1 MVCVTNKSYRSGYG
15 SDPYRNRISL
25 VIGGGKR
32 LYSKINDWCRHFACG
47 NRNCAFKTSEFFRQK
62 FVRRFMLLIILI
74 NELLINIQCYSYI
87 LINSTNQTDGQCLY
101 HISLVHQLCLYLLTK
116 RIGRSRFRNI
126 YSIIDS

>member
-1 MVCVTNKSYRSGYG
+1 
-15 SDPYRNRISL
+15 
-25 VIGGGKR
+25 
-32 LYSKINDWCRHFACG
+32 
-47 NRNCAFKTSEFFRQK
+47 
-62 FVRRFMLLIILI
+62 MLLIILI
-74 NELLINIQCYSYI
+74 NELLIDIQCYSYI

>member
-47 NRNCAFKTSEFFRQK
+47 DCNCAIKTSKLFRQK
-62 FVRRFMLLIILI
+62 FISCFMLLVILI
-74 NELLINIQCYSYI
+74 NELLVDVQCYSHI
-87 LINSTNQTDGQCLY
+87 LINSTDQTNSQCLY